1 MTEEHHP
8 PHGIMRKLSEV
19 GEELLEKAVT
29 KRMFFRCDLT
39 EQQDINYVYKY
50 THRGSWRR
58 KWIKILNTRR
68 FQLFLGALLIL
79 DVIVLMTQIF
89 LDAHFPPC
97 FAVENSAVCS
107 FTDAFGNHTEDSEAL
122 ECTSEDV
129 KAFFLCS

>member
-89 LDAHFPPC
+89 LDAH
-97 FAVENSAVCS
+97 
-107 FTDAFGNHTEDSEAL
+107 L
-122 ECTSEDV
+122 
-129 KAFFLCS
+129 